1 MDESPV
7 VEKHERMKLGPIFAI
22 ALLVII
28 FAIGGAYFFVHEKA
42 RLNTPPI
49 QETINA

>member
-7 VEKHERMKLGPIFAI
+7 VEKRERMKLGPIFGIAI
-22 ALLVII
+22 LVIV
-28 FAIGGAYFFVHEKA
+28 FLAGGAYFFVHEKA

-49 QETINA
+49 QETINV